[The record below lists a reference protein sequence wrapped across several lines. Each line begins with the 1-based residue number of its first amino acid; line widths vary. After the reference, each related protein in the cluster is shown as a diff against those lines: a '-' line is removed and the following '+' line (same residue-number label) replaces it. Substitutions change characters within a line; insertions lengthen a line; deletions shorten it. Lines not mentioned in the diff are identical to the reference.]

1 MPDFRPFSAVMA
13 RTAGVFALM
22 VVAVQL
28 GGCASA
34 ERPVL
39 YPNDHYLAVGK
50 PAAEQAVADCIRFAE
65 GAGGDAGGGDVARR
79 TATGAAIGG
88 ATGAVAGSF
97 SAAAGR
103 GLAAGAA
110 AGAVGGLVSSALS
123 PSRPSGAYQSLVR
136 RCLSDQ
142 GFEVVGWK

>member
-39 YPNDHYLAVGK
+39 YPNDHYLV
-50 PAAEQAVADCIRFAE
+50 P
-65 GAGGDAGGGDVARR
+65 
-79 TATGAAIGG
+79 
-88 ATGAVAGSF
+88 
-97 SAAAGR
+97 GR
-103 GLAAGAA
+103 KLDIYRE
-110 AGAVGGLVSSALS
+110 VY
-123 PSRPSGAYQSLVR
+123 SRWLGNPG
-136 RCLSDQ
+136 
-142 GFEVVGWK
+142 